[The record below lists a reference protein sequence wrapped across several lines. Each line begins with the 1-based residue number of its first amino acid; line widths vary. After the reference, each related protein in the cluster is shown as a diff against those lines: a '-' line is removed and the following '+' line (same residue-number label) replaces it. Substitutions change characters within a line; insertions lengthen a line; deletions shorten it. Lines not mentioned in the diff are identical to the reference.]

1 MNKEKQELRNFIK
14 FLNRKE
20 LNSLKNIRKNI
31 PIETLTNFLWVK
43 NLSLLMSFTHL
54 NLIQNKMNKK
64 DTKDRQRVG
73 KEKRKNKNKKRKMNK
88 ILI

>member
-1 MNKEKQELRNFIK
+1 
-14 FLNRKE
+14 
-20 LNSLKNIRKNI
+20 
-31 PIETLTNFLWVK
+31 
-43 NLSLLMSFTHL
+43 MSFTHL